1 MDFRSIVL
9 SVSLIILVNEAG
21 GQTQFDSLK
30 QNSMLDTLYQ
40 PSKKPTFVTEFA
52 EIKMSGFIQPALYF
66 DYNNLL
72 NNDIFVTS
80 EIPTT
85 SLDGVKFQRFHMSAN
100 QSRLGFSFDFPKARF
115 KTSALMQGDFLSS
128 SSGAN
133 TFFRMRHAYLSIG
146 EFLVGQTWTNFGDV
160 NAAPNT
166 LDLEGPNSMPSSRV
180 AQVRWRR
187 QLNKSWNIL
196 LAIEEPRADYTA
208 LDSASAV
215 KSAFPEL
222 VFKPKLSFRN
232 GHWSNSF
239 IYKPIVYTDKAYS
252 FKKTLPAWG
261 ITSSLS
267 IELDD
272 LSFNPFGIKNRTLSL
287 FGVIGAGTQGAI
299 NDFGG
304 LGYEA
309 FPKDNE
315 TLETLLYYGGY
326 FSHSFVFMKRWSSTF
341 VYSYLYQEKPGS
353 TNQIFKRSH
362 YFANNA
368 IFAANKYLSFGA
380 ELLFG
385 VKENH
390 DDSRGTAFRFLG
402 VIRLLF

>member
-1 MDFRSIVL
+1 MDFKSIIL
-9 SVSLIILVNEAG
+9 GFTLIILGNEAV

-30 QNSMLDTLYQ
+30 RNIMLDTLYQ

-85 SLDGVKFQRFHMSAN
+85 NMDGVKFQRFHMSAN

-115 KTSALMQGDFLSS
+115 KTSAVMQGDFLSS

-232 GHWSNSF
+232 GHWSNSV
-239 IYKPIVYTDKAYS
+239 IYKPIVYTDKTYS

-272 LSFNPFGIKNRTLSL
+272 RSFNPFGVKNRTLNL
-287 FGVIGAGTQGAI
+287 FGVIGSGTQGAI

-309 FPKDNE
+309 FPKNNE

-368 IFAANKYLSFGA
+368 IFAANRYLSFGA

-390 DDSRGTAFRFLG
+390 DNSRGTAFRFLG